1 MKYIFYFLVILS
13 YTVSFAQSKNYET
26 GWHQYNLKHLVKE
39 LRTVYLYQDDAP
51 KDKAKFYKNRAAFD
65 GAIKDGGGLYKFDT
79 LGLMI
84 SSMSIR
90 LNENYLTVYNLDSL
104 NEEIN
109 DSIALTKTIV
119 YKYYPEDIEYKNNL
133 NYKIP
138 YKIPYQVH
146 HPYFLKLNE
155 YFYKTIYLTKKE
167 YNHSMPKLY
176 SDYRYTFTKEDK
188 IERYKKFLPYVKDT
202 IIPEKKEKPEERIV
216 YSYNSHGQVAATRH
230 FYLEDIDTW
239 GILSVYIDNRFYVNS
254 SDQVKHTYQYDKQDR
269 IITMTLLVNNQK
281 FWEEIYTYRED
292 GDGLAKKE
300 VYIWPGA
307 PIQRNFV
314 SPYTVFTYNEYGDV
328 VEAKDMDAGKKVTDV
343 RTYTYEYDKYG
354 NWTMYWMYANEEEVP
369 YVKGERLIKYFND

>member
-26 GWHQYNLKHLVKE
+26 GWHLYNLKHRVEE

-65 GAIKDGGGLYKFDT
+65 GAIEGGGGLYKFDK
-79 LGLMI
+79 LALNI
-84 SSMSIR
+84 SYMPIR
-90 LNENYLTVYNLDSL
+90 INSDYFSAYTLDSI
-104 NEEIN
+104 NEKII
-109 DSIALTKTIV
+109 DSTALTKTII
-119 YKYYPEDIEYKNNL
+119 YKHYPEDIEYKNNL

-138 YKIPYQVH
+138 YNIPYQIY
-146 HPYFLKLNE
+146 HPYFLKLNQ
-155 YFYKTIYLTKKE
+155 YSYYAIYLTKKE
-167 YNHSMPKLY
+167 YHHSMPESY
-176 SDYRYTFTKEDK
+176 SDYRYTFTKDDK
-188 IERYKKFLPYVKDT
+188 IECYKEFLPSVKDT
-202 IIPEKKEKPEERIV
+202 VHKKNEKPVRRVV
-216 YSYNSHGQVAATRH
+216 YSYNDKGQVATTQH
-230 FYLEDIDTW
+230 FFWEDIDTW
-239 GILSVYIDNRFYVNS
+239 GVFRVLIDSRFYVSS
-254 SDQVKHTYQYDKQDR
+254 SDQVKHTYLYDGQDR

-281 FWEEIYTYRED
+281 FWEENYTYRED

-300 VYIWPGA
+300 VYIWPKA

-314 SPYTVFTYNEYGDV
+314 SPYTVFIYNEYGDV
-328 VEAKDMDAGKKVTDV
+328 VEAKDMDVGKKVTDV

>member
-26 GWHQYNLKHLVKE
+26 GWHQYNLKGRVQE
-39 LRTVYLYQDDAP
+39 LRTVYAYQNNAP
-51 KDKAKFYKNRAAFD
+51 ENKAKFYKNKAAFD
-65 GAIKDGGGLYKFDT
+65 GALKGGGYLIKFDT

-84 SSMSIR
+84 SHMTIR
-90 LNENYLTVYNLDSL
+90 LKEKYITVYTLDSI

-109 DSIALTKTIV
+109 DSIALTKTVV
-119 YKYYPEDIEYKNNL
+119 YQHFPEDIEYKNNL

-138 YKIPYQVH
+138 YKIPYQVY
-146 HPYFLKLNE
+146 HPYFLKLNK
-155 YFYKTIYLTKKE
+155 YNYHAIYLTKKE
-167 YNHSMPKLY
+167 YNHSMPNSF
-176 SDYRYTFTKEDK
+176 SDYRYTFKNDDK
-188 IERYKKFLPYVKDT
+188 IEGYKEFLTPVKDSV
-202 IIPEKKEKPEERIV
+202 PPKNHKPVERTA
-216 YSYNSHGQVAATRH
+216 YSYNDQGQVTATQH
-230 FYLEDIDTW
+230 FYWEDRDAW
-239 GILSVYIDNRFYVNS
+239 GMLSVWLDERFYVSS
-254 SDQVKHTYQYDKQDR
+254 SDQVKHTYQYDHQDR
-269 IITMTLLVNNQK
+269 IISMTLLVNNQK
-281 FWEEIYTYRED
+281 FWEESYTYRED
-292 GDGLAKKE
+292 GDDLAKKE

-314 SPYTVFTYNEYGDV
+314 STYTVFTYNEYGDV